1 MHARACFRDVIQNAN
16 SRAIFEFPI
25 DGTTAASEKLV
36 RIIIH
41 MVLNDDCYDWIRGLN
56 LLIIIQMMHAFIL
69 RYPHSS

>member
-1 MHARACFRDVIQNAN
+1 MSFGALWFLPGPLCVAILYLGFRRVL
-16 SRAIFEFPI
+16 
-25 DGTTAASEKLV
+25 TAASEKLV

-41 MVLNDDCYDWIRGLN
+41 MVLNDDFYDWIRGLN

>member
-1 MHARACFRDVIQNAN
+1 MRAHAFVTSSKMRILEPYLN
-16 SRAIFEFPI
+16 SRS
-25 DGTTAASEKLV
+25 TTAASEKLV

-41 MVLNDDCYDWIRGLN
+41 MVLNDDFYDWIRGLN